1 MPVIESTSD
10 RGIFDE
16 NLPLQG
22 IFDSIIFDTQ
32 LAAATVTHILI
43 SAFVHSTS
51 TIAAFV
57 HSTETIV
64 VK

>member
-1 MPVIESTSD
+1 MSVSD

-22 IFDSIIFDTQ
+22 IFDSVIFDTQ
-32 LAAATVTHILI
+32 LTTPAVTHVLL
-43 SAFVHSTS
+43 SAFVHSIS
-51 TIAAFV
+51 TITALT
-57 HSTETIV
+57 HSTELIV